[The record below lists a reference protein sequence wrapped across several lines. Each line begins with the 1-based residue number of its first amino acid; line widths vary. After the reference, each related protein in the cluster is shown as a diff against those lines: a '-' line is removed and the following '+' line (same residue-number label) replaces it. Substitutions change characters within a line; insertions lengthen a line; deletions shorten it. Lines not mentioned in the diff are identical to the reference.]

1 MELDDYARLDAV
13 GLSERIRG
21 GTVTA
26 AAVERAAREALTAL
40 NPQLNALAAPL
51 FTPALE
57 RGDGPFAGVPFLLK
71 DSGPMARGVPFFCG
85 SRALGEGIPASAD
98 HELMTRFRAAGL
110 VTMGLS
116 TSPELGLHFAT
127 EPARSGP
134 TRNPWDGGRGVG
146 GSSGGAAALVAA
158 GAVPLAHG
166 NDGAGSLRIPASCC
180 GLVGLK
186 PSRGR
191 TPYGPDTGLGLFGML
206 AEFALTRTVRDAAHL
221 LDAVGGPG
229 LGAAFTVAPPA
240 RPYAGEIDAADAA
253 ALRVALCTRAWS
265 GTAVDAEVV
274 EVTVRA
280 ASALAGLGHRVEE
293 ASPAVDWDSVI
304 HAASLETVASAAPF
318 LLAPRRPPAERL
330 EAVSRVV
337 LAEAGERG
345 AIDLVA
351 ALNAAD
357 RLGRS
362 VARFFT
368 AHDLLVTPTLGRLPA
383 RHGSLDYD
391 EEGHSV
397 DSWLR
402 ALFDYGPFTVLFNI
416 TGQPAVSLPLGQSAG
431 GLPIGVQLVAAH
443 GREDLLFQAAG
454 QLEDA
459 LPWHHRRP
467 PVFAGSSA
475 AVRSG
480 SAADPPVPGVGAA
493 GHRDANATR

>member
-1 MELDDYARLDAV
+1 MELDDYASLDAV
-13 GLSERIRG
+13 GLSALIRG
-21 GTVTA
+21 GAVTA
-26 AAVERAAREALTAL
+26 PEVEQAARD
-40 NPQLNALAAPL
+40 ALAAVNPL
-51 FTPALE
+51 VNGLAVPPFTPALE
-57 RGDGPFAGVPFLLK
+57 HGDGPFAGVPFLLK
-71 DSGPMARGVPFFCG
+71 DSGPMARGLPFFCG
-85 SRALGEGIPASAD
+85 SRALGEGIPAAED
-98 HELMTRFRAAGL
+98 HELMARFRAAGL
-110 VTMGLS
+110 VTIGL
-116 TSPELGLHFAT
+116 TAAPELGLHFAT
-127 EPARSGP
+127 EPVRSGP
-134 TRNPWDGGRGVG
+134 TRNPWDVDRGVG

-191 TPYGPDTGLGLFGML
+191 TPYGADTGLGLFGML

-229 LGAAFTVAPPA
+229 LGSAFTAPPPA
-240 RPYAGEIDAADAA
+240 RPYAREIDAADAA
-253 ALRVALCTRAWS
+253 GLRVALWTRAWS
-265 GTAVDAEVV
+265 GTAVDPEVAR
-274 EVTVRA
+274 VTEHAGAV
-280 ASALAGLGHRVEE
+280 LAGLGHRVEE
-293 ASPAVDWDSVI
+293 ASPVVDWESVI
-304 HAASLETVASAAPF
+304 HAASVETVAAAAPF

-345 AIDLVA
+345 AVELVA

-383 RHGSLDYD
+383 RHGELDYD

-402 ALFDYGPFTVLFNI
+402 ALFDYGPFTALFNI
-416 TGQPAVSLPLGQSAG
+416 TGQPAISLPLGHSAG

-443 GREDLLFQAAG
+443 GREDLLFQVAG
-454 QLEDA
+454 QLETV

-467 PVFAGSSA
+467 PIFAGRSA
-475 AVRSG
+475 G
-480 SAADPPVPGVGAA
+480 PD
-493 GHRDANATR
+493 